1 MGTFG
6 GALEARQVPA
16 SGGRLVGRAT
26 GEVELE
32 DRVLVLRRIHVRL
45 ELAAASEHHAIS
57 ERVHGFF
64 AMSCPLYRSLRGAIE
79 MTTELVLTSPG

>member
-1 MGTFG
+1 VGTFG
-6 GALEARQVPA
+6 GALDARQVPA

-32 DRVLVLRRIHVRL
+32 GSVLVLRRIHVRL
-45 ELAAASEHHAIS
+45 ELAAVTEHHAIA

-79 MTTELVLTSPG
+79 MTTELVLIAPG